1 MFALPLRVTAIDGIW
16 RDRHILVWSQPKR
29 NERLVMIAAAWSP
42 RQTRMVEISAVCLLA
57 IMMGLGVLYQ
67 FMGWKLDG
75 IHLVIVGI
83 LIVNY
88 VNLFR
93 AQLRQV
99 SDRIDELEK
108 RLAAPGP

>member
-1 MFALPLRVTAIDGIW
+1 MTTAA
-16 RDRHILVWSQPKR
+16 S
-29 NERLVMIAAAWSP
+29 SP
-42 RQTRMVEISAVCLLA
+42 RQTLILEISAVCLL
-57 IMMGLGVLYQ
+57 IFVMGLGLFYQ

-75 IHLVIVGI
+75 NNLVIVGI
-83 LIVNY
+83 LIINC

-99 SDRIDELEK
+99 SDRISELEK